1 MARQSESLRPL
12 SRSFSCRDARTVAP
26 ELLGHYVVRRCGGQV
41 LVLRIVETEAYL
53 GEGDRASHAWR
64 GVARGRARSLFCPGG
79 QAYVYLIYGLHHLF
93 NVVTGSERDGSAV
106 LVRAGEPVAGLE
118 TMARNRGVSLA
129 APPGAIAGGPGK
141 LSQALGITTA
151 DNGAR
156 LDRGDLVLCRGTP
169 AATDSIVC
177 STRIGVA
184 YAGEAASWPLR
195 FAEAGNPHVSKP
207 HSWHRSA

>member
-1 MARQSESLRPL
+1 MARRSGPPQPL
-12 SRSFSCRDARTVAP
+12 SRSFSCRDAETVARL
-26 ELLGHYVVRRCGGQV
+26 LLGHYLVRRVGGEV
-41 LVLRIVETEAYL
+41 LSVRIVETEAYL

-93 NVVTGSERDGSAV
+93 NVVTGSEGDGSAV

-141 LSQALGITTA
+141 LSQALGITTEH
-151 DNGAR
+151 NGAR
-156 LDRGDLVLCRGTP
+156 LDRGDLVLCRGTSV
-169 AATDSIVC
+169 AADSIVYG
-177 STRIGVA
+177 SRIGVA

-207 HSWHRSA
+207 RSWHNRG